1 MQTQHR
7 SLRTFCTAAEL
18 LSFKK
23 AANELCLTPSA
34 VSHQISDLEED
45 LGTKLFKRLTR
56 SISLTQDGSHLY
68 EEIHP
73 YLRAI
78 DQATNKIRAQKKQHP
93 LLVQMPEFFAS
104 ELLMPRMSR
113 FSDTF
118 PDIDLRIE
126 GLGITDDVNPAA
138 DINIVLSRKTPNA
151 IKVAKL
157 FPIRYVPACSLQQ
170 KNKWEIEGIT
180 ELAAIKKATIL
191 LHKARPNAWEQW
203 AENAGVADLR
213 PKKIIYVDSM
223 FALSRAAEQGVGIA
237 LMPLPVSQG
246 LFDSGSLVAL
256 HESHLV
262 TKDYYWLV
270 LNGNS
275 NKNISLVFWHWLLE
289 TFNQETEIISANNG

>member
-7 SLRTFCTAAEL
+7 GLRTFCTAAEH

-23 AANELCLTPSA
+23 AANELSLTPSA

-68 EEIHP
+68 REINP

-78 DQATNKIRAQKKQHP
+78 DDATTKIRKQNTRYP

-104 ELLMPRMSR
+104 ELLMPRMNE
-113 FSDTF
+113 FSEAY
-118 PDIDLRIE
+118 PDINLRVE
-126 GLGITDDVNPAA
+126 GLGITDDPNPAA

-157 FPIRYVPACSLQQ
+157 FPIRYIPACSLEQ
-170 KNKWEIEGIT
+170 KEKWELEGIT

-203 AENAGVADLR
+203 AENAGVAGLR
-213 PKKIIYVDSM
+213 PKKIIYVDSI
-223 FALSRAAEQGVGIA
+223 FALSRAAEQSVGIA
-237 LMPLPVSQG
+237 LMPLPASQDW
-246 LFDSGSLVAL
+246 FDSGSLVAL

-262 TKDYYWLV
+262 TEDYYWLV

-275 NKNISLVFWHWLLE
+275 NRKISLFFWHWLIKIFNPQQLE
-289 TFNQETEIISANNG
+289 M

>member
-7 SLRTFCTAAEL
+7 GLRTFCTAAEH

-23 AANELCLTPSA
+23 AANELSLTPSA
-34 VSHQISDLEED
+34 VSHQISDLEEE

-68 EEIHP
+68 REINP

-78 DQATNKIRAQKKQHP
+78 DNATTKIRRQKTRYP

-104 ELLMPRMSR
+104 ELLMPRMNE
-113 FSDTF
+113 FSEAY

-126 GLGITDDVNPAA
+126 GIGITDDLNPAA
-138 DINIVLSRKTPNA
+138 DINILLSRKTPNA

-157 FPIRYVPACSLQQ
+157 FPIRYIPACSREQ
-170 KNKWEIEGIT
+170 KKKWELEGIS

-203 AENAGVADLR
+203 AGNAGVVGLR

-223 FALSRAAEQGVGIA
+223 FALSRAAEQSVGIA
-237 LMPLPVSQG
+237 LMPLPVSQDW
-246 LFDSGSLVAL
+246 FDSGSLVAL

-262 TKDYYWLV
+262 TEDYYWLV

-275 NKNISLVFWHWLLE
+275 NRKISLVFWHWLIKIFNPQQLE
-289 TFNQETEIISANNG
+289 M

>member
-7 SLRTFCTAAEL
+7 GLRTFCTAAEH

-34 VSHQISDLEED
+34 VSHQISDLEEE

-56 SISLTQDGSHLY
+56 SITLTQDGSHLY
-68 EEIHP
+68 REINP

-78 DQATNKIRAQKKQHP
+78 DEATNKIRRQNTRYP

-104 ELLMPRMSR
+104 ELLMPRMNE
-113 FSDTF
+113 FSEAY

-126 GLGITDDVNPAA
+126 GQGISDELNPAA
-138 DINIVLSRKTPNA
+138 DINIVLSRKTPSA

-157 FPIRYVPACSLQQ
+157 FPIRYLPACSRRQ
-170 KNKWEIEGIT
+170 KERWESEGIS

-191 LHKARPNAWEQW
+191 LHKARPKAWEQW
-203 AENAGVADLR
+203 AEHAGVAGLK
-213 PKKIIYVDSM
+213 PKKTIYVDSM
-223 FALSRAAEQGVGIA
+223 FALSRAAEQSVGIA
-237 LMPLPVSQG
+237 LMPLPVSQDW
-246 LFDSGSLVAL
+246 FDSGSLVAL

-262 TKDYYWLV
+262 TEDFYWLV

-275 NKNISLVFWHWLLE
+275 NKKASLVFWHWLI
-289 TFNQETEIISANNG
+289 EIFKQQTTDHS

>member
-1 MQTQHR
+1 MPIQHR
-7 SLRTFCTAAEL
+7 GLRTFCTAAEH

-68 EEIHP
+68 QEINP

-78 DQATNKIRAQKKQHP
+78 DDATSKIRKQKALHP
-93 LLVQMPEFFAS
+93 VLVQMPEFFAS
-104 ELLMPRMSR
+104 ELLMPRMSS
-113 FSDTF
+113 FSDTY
-118 PDIDLRIE
+118 PDIDLQIE
-126 GLGITDDVNPAA
+126 GQGITDELNPAA

-151 IKVAKL
+151 VKVAKL
-157 FPIRYVPACSLQQ
+157 FPIRYVPACSAQQ
-170 KNKWEIEGIT
+170 KEQWEMEGIT
-180 ELAAIKKATIL
+180 ELDAIKKATIL

-203 AENAGVADLR
+203 AENAGVTNLR

-223 FALSRAAEQGVGIA
+223 FALSRAAEQSVGIA
-237 LMPLPVSQG
+237 LMPLPVSQDW
-246 LFDSGSLVAL
+246 FDSGSLVAL
-256 HESHLV
+256 HEFHLI
-262 TKDYYWLV
+262 TEDYYWLA

-275 NKNISLVFWHWLLE
+275 NRNISLVFWRWLLE
-289 TFNQETEIISANNG
+289 IFNQEGKL

>member
-7 SLRTFCTAAEL
+7 GLRTFCTAAEH

-23 AANELCLTPSA
+23 AANELSLTPSA
-34 VSHQISDLEED
+34 VSHQISDLEEE

-68 EEIHP
+68 REINP

-78 DQATNKIRAQKKQHP
+78 DNATTKIRRQKTRYP

-104 ELLMPRMSR
+104 ELLMPRMNE
-113 FSDTF
+113 FSEAY

-126 GLGITDDVNPAA
+126 GIGITDDLNPAA
-138 DINIVLSRKTPNA
+138 DINILLSRKIPNA

-157 FPIRYVPACSLQQ
+157 FPIRYIPACSREQ
-170 KNKWEIEGIT
+170 KKKWELEGIS

-191 LHKARPNAWEQW
+191 LHKARPKAWEQW
-203 AENAGVADLR
+203 AKNAGVEGLR

-237 LMPLPVSQG
+237 LMPLPVSQDW
-246 LFDSGSLVAL
+246 FDSGSLVAL

-262 TKDYYWLV
+262 TEDYYWLI

-275 NKNISLVFWHWLLE
+275 NRKISLVFWHWLIK
-289 TFNQETEIISANNG
+289 TFNPQQLEM

>member
-1 MQTQHR
+1 MQTQHKG
-7 SLRTFCTAAEL
+7 LRTFCTAAEH

-23 AANELCLTPSA
+23 AANELSLTPSA

-68 EEIHP
+68 REINP

-78 DQATNKIRAQKKQHP
+78 DDATTKIRKQNTRYP

-104 ELLMPRMSR
+104 ELLMPRMNE
-113 FSDTF
+113 FSEAY

-126 GLGITDDVNPAA
+126 GLGITDDPNPAA
-138 DINIVLSRKTPNA
+138 DINIVLSRKTPSA

-157 FPIRYVPACSLQQ
+157 FPIRYIPACSLEQ
-170 KNKWEIEGIT
+170 KKKWELEGIT

-203 AENAGVADLR
+203 AENAGVVGLR

-223 FALSRAAEQGVGIA
+223 FALSRAAEQSVGIA
-237 LMPLPVSQG
+237 LMPLPVSQDW
-246 LFDSGSLVAL
+246 FDSGSLVAL

-262 TKDYYWLV
+262 TEDYYWLI

-275 NKNISLVFWHWLLE
+275 NRKISLVFWHWLIK
-289 TFNQETEIISANNG
+289 TFNPQQLECK

>member
-1 MQTQHR
+1 MHTQHR
-7 SLRTFCTAAEL
+7 GLRTFCTAAEH

-34 VSHQISDLEED
+34 VSHQISDLEDE

-56 SISLTQDGSHLY
+56 SITLTQDGSHLY
-68 EEIHP
+68 KEINP

-78 DQATNKIRAQKKQHP
+78 DDATMKIRQQHTRYP

-104 ELLMPRMSR
+104 ELLMPRMTA
-113 FSDTF
+113 FSEAY

-126 GLGITDDVNPAA
+126 GLGISDELNPAA
-138 DINIVLSRKTPNA
+138 DINIVLSRNTPTA

-157 FPIRYVPACSLQQ
+157 FPIRYVPACSRQQ
-170 KNKWEIEGIT
+170 KEKWDSEGIT

-191 LHKARPNAWEQW
+191 LHKARPKAWEQW
-203 AENAGVADLR
+203 AANAGVVGLR

-223 FALSRAAEQGVGIA
+223 FSLSRAAEQSVGIA

-246 LFDSGSLVAL
+246 WFDSGSLVAL
-256 HESHLV
+256 HKSHLV
-262 TKDYYWLV
+262 TDDYYWLT

-275 NKNISLVFWHWLLE
+275 NRKVSLIFWHWLIK
-289 TFNQETEIISANNG
+289 TFNQQTQ

>member
-7 SLRTFCTAAEL
+7 GLRTFCTAAEH

-23 AANELCLTPSA
+23 AANELSLTPSA
-34 VSHQISDLEED
+34 VSHQISDLEEE

-68 EEIHP
+68 REINP

-78 DQATNKIRAQKKQHP
+78 DNATTKIRRQKTRYP

-104 ELLMPRMSR
+104 ELLMPRMNE
-113 FSDTF
+113 FSEAY
-118 PDIDLRIE
+118 PNIDLRIE
-126 GLGITDDVNPAA
+126 GIGITDDLNPAA
-138 DINIVLSRKTPNA
+138 DINILLSRKTPNA

-157 FPIRYVPACSLQQ
+157 FPIRYIPACSREQ
-170 KNKWEIEGIT
+170 KKKWELEEIS

-191 LHKARPNAWEQW
+191 LHKARPKAWEQW
-203 AENAGVADLR
+203 AKNAGVVGLR

-237 LMPLPVSQG
+237 LMPLPVSQDW
-246 LFDSGSLVAL
+246 FDSGSLVAL

-262 TKDYYWLV
+262 TEDYYWLI

-275 NKNISLVFWHWLLE
+275 NRKISLVFWHWLIK
-289 TFNQETEIISANNG
+289 TFNPQQLEM

>member
-7 SLRTFCTAAEL
+7 GLRTFCTAAEH

-34 VSHQISDLEED
+34 VSHQISDLEEA

-56 SISLTQDGSHLY
+56 SILLTQDGTLLY
-68 EEIHP
+68 QEINP
-73 YLRAI
+73 YLKAI
-78 DQATNKIRAQKKQHP
+78 DEATSKIRKQQTRHP
-93 LLVQMPEFFAS
+93 LLAQMPEFFAS
-104 ELLMPRMSR
+104 ELLMPRMNK
-113 FSDTF
+113 FSEAY
-118 PDIDLRIE
+118 PDIDLQIE

-157 FPIRYVPACSLQQ
+157 FPIRYVPACSLEQ
-170 KNKWEIEGIT
+170 KEKWEAEGIT

-191 LHKARPNAWEQW
+191 LHKARPNAWKQW
-203 AENAGVADLR
+203 AENAGVVGLR

-223 FALSRAAEQGVGIA
+223 FALSRAAEQSVGIA
-237 LMPLPVSQG
+237 LMPLPVSKDW
-246 LFDSGSLVAL
+246 FDSGSLVAL

-262 TKDYYWLV
+262 TEDYYWLT

-275 NKNISLVFWHWLLE
+275 NRSIALVFWSWLLE
-289 TFNQETEIISANNG
+289 NFK

>member
-7 SLRTFCTAAEL
+7 GLRTFCTAAEH

-68 EEIHP
+68 REINP

-78 DQATNKIRAQKKQHP
+78 DKATSKIREQKTLHP

-104 ELLMPRMSR
+104 ELLMPHMSG
-113 FSDTF
+113 FSDSY
-118 PDIDLRIE
+118 PDIDLQIE
-126 GLGITDDVNPAA
+126 GMGITDDLNPAA

-157 FPIRYVPACSLQQ
+157 FPICYVPACSQQQ
-170 KNKWEIEGIT
+170 KKKWEAEGIT

-191 LHKARPNAWEQW
+191 LHKARPDAWEQW
-203 AENAGVADLR
+203 ADNAGVVDLT

-223 FALSRAAEQGVGIA
+223 FALSRAAEQSVGIA

-262 TKDYYWLV
+262 TEDYYWLT

-275 NKNISLVFWHWLLE
+275 NKNISLNFWHWLIAK
-289 TFNQETEIISANNG
+289 FSQETQVVCARYE

>member
-7 SLRTFCTAAEL
+7 GLRTFCTAAEH

-23 AANELCLTPSA
+23 AANELSLTPSA
-34 VSHQISDLEED
+34 VSHQISDLEEE

-68 EEIHP
+68 REINP

-78 DQATNKIRAQKKQHP
+78 DNATTKIRRQKTRYP

-104 ELLMPRMSR
+104 ELLMPRMNE
-113 FSDTF
+113 FSEAY

-126 GLGITDDVNPAA
+126 GIGITDDLNPAA
-138 DINIVLSRKTPNA
+138 DINILLSRKTPNA

-157 FPIRYVPACSLQQ
+157 FPIRYIPACSREQ
-170 KNKWEIEGIT
+170 KKKWELEGIS

-191 LHKARPNAWEQW
+191 LHKARPKAWEQW
-203 AENAGVADLR
+203 AKNAGVEGLR

-237 LMPLPVSQG
+237 LMPLPVSQDW
-246 LFDSGSLVAL
+246 FDSGSLVAL

-262 TKDYYWLV
+262 TEDYYWLI

-275 NKNISLVFWHWLLE
+275 NRKISLVFWHWLIK
-289 TFNQETEIISANNG
+289 TFNPQQLEM

>member
-7 SLRTFCTAAEL
+7 GLRTFCTAAEH

-23 AANELCLTPSA
+23 AANELSLTPSA
-34 VSHQISDLEED
+34 VSHQISDLEEE

-56 SISLTQDGSHLY
+56 SISLTQDGSHLCR
-68 EEIHP
+68 EINP

-78 DQATNKIRAQKKQHP
+78 DNATTKIRRQKTRYP

-104 ELLMPRMSR
+104 ELLMPRMNE
-113 FSDTF
+113 FSEAY

-126 GLGITDDVNPAA
+126 GIGITDDLNPAA
-138 DINIVLSRKTPNA
+138 DINILLSRKTPNA

-157 FPIRYVPACSLQQ
+157 FPIRYIPACSREQ
-170 KNKWEIEGIT
+170 KKKWELEGIS

-191 LHKARPNAWEQW
+191 LHKARPKAWEQW
-203 AENAGVADLR
+203 AKNAGVVGLR

-237 LMPLPVSQG
+237 LMPLPVSQDW
-246 LFDSGSLVAL
+246 FDSGSLVAL

-262 TKDYYWLV
+262 TEDYYWLI

-275 NKNISLVFWHWLLE
+275 NRKISLVFWHWLIK
-289 TFNQETEIISANNG
+289 TFNPQQLEM

>member
-7 SLRTFCTAAEL
+7 GLRTFCTAAEH

-23 AANELCLTPSA
+23 AANELSLTPSA

-68 EEIHP
+68 REINP

-78 DQATNKIRAQKKQHP
+78 DDATTKIRKQNTRYP

-104 ELLMPRMSR
+104 ELLMPRMNE
-113 FSDTF
+113 FSEVY
-118 PDIDLRIE
+118 PDIDLRVE
-126 GLGITDDVNPAA
+126 GLGITDDPNPAA

-157 FPIRYVPACSLQQ
+157 FPIRYIPACSLEQ
-170 KNKWEIEGIT
+170 KEKWELEGIT

-191 LHKARPNAWEQW
+191 LHKARPNTWEQW
-203 AENAGVADLR
+203 AENAGVAGLR

-237 LMPLPVSQG
+237 LMPLPVSQDW
-246 LFDSGSLVAL
+246 FDSGSLVAL

-262 TKDYYWLV
+262 TEDYYWLI

-275 NKNISLVFWHWLLE
+275 NRKISLVFWHWLIK
-289 TFNQETEIISANNG
+289 TFNPQQLEM

>member
-7 SLRTFCTAAEL
+7 GLRTFCTAAEH

-23 AANELCLTPSA
+23 AANELSLTPSA
-34 VSHQISDLEED
+34 VSHQISDLEEE

-68 EEIHP
+68 REINP

-78 DQATNKIRAQKKQHP
+78 DNATTKIRRQKTRYP

-104 ELLMPRMSR
+104 ELLMPRMNE
-113 FSDTF
+113 FSEAY

-126 GLGITDDVNPAA
+126 GIGITDDLNPAA
-138 DINIVLSRKTPNA
+138 DINILLSRKIPNA

-157 FPIRYVPACSLQQ
+157 FPIRYIPACSREQ
-170 KNKWEIEGIT
+170 KKKWELEGIS

-191 LHKARPNAWEQW
+191 LHKARPKAWEQW
-203 AENAGVADLR
+203 AKNAGVVGLR

-237 LMPLPVSQG
+237 LMPLPVSQDW
-246 LFDSGSLVAL
+246 FDSGSLVAL

-262 TKDYYWLV
+262 TEDYYWLI

-275 NKNISLVFWHWLLE
+275 NRKISLVFWHWLIK
-289 TFNQETEIISANNG
+289 TFNPQQLEM

>member
-7 SLRTFCTAAEL
+7 SLRTFCTAAEH

-34 VSHQISDLEED
+34 VSHQISDLEEE

-68 EEIHP
+68 EEINP

-78 DQATNKIRAQKKQHP
+78 DQATRKIREQKTRHP

-104 ELLMPRMSR
+104 ELLMPRMRR
-113 FSDTF
+113 FSDTY
-118 PDIDLRIE
+118 PDIDLQIE

-138 DINIVLSRKTPNA
+138 DINIVLSRKTPDA

-157 FPIRYVPACSLQQ
+157 FPIRYVPACSQQQ
-170 KNKWEIEGIT
+170 KKKWEMEGIT
-180 ELAAIKKATIL
+180 ELAAIRSATIL

-203 AENAGVADLR
+203 AEHAGVTDLR

-223 FALSRAAEQGVGIA
+223 FALSRAAEQSVGIA
-237 LMPLPVSQG
+237 LMPLPVSQDW
-246 LFDSGSLVAL
+246 FDSGSLVAL
-256 HESHLV
+256 HEFSLV
-262 TKDYYWLV
+262 TEDYYWLV

-275 NKNISLVFWHWLLE
+275 NKNISLIFWHWLIE
-289 TFNQETEIISANNG
+289 TFNQ

>member
-7 SLRTFCTAAEL
+7 SLRTFCTAAEH

-68 EEIHP
+68 REINP

-78 DQATNKIRAQKKQHP
+78 DDATSKIRKQKTRHP

-104 ELLMPRMSR
+104 ELLMPRMSE
-113 FSDTF
+113 FSDTY
-118 PDIDLRIE
+118 PDIDLQIE
-126 GLGITDDVNPAA
+126 GLGITDEANPAA
-138 DINIVLSRKTPNA
+138 DINIVLSRKTPSA
-151 IKVAKL
+151 VKVAKL
-157 FPIRYVPACSLQQ
+157 FPIRYVPACSQQ
-170 KNKWEIEGIT
+170 EKEKWEREGIT
-180 ELAAIKKATIL
+180 ELAAIRSATIL
-191 LHKARPNAWEQW
+191 LHKARPNAWDQW
-203 AENAGVADLR
+203 AENAGVSDLR

-223 FALSRAAEQGVGIA
+223 FALSRAAEQSVGIA
-237 LMPLPVSQG
+237 LMPLPVSQDW
-246 LFDSGSLVAL
+246 FDSGSLVAL
-256 HESHLV
+256 HDSHLV
-262 TKDYYWLV
+262 TEDYYWLT

-275 NKNISLVFWHWLLE
+275 NKNISLVFWRWLIE
-289 TFNQETEIISANNG
+289 TFKQESQIVGARYG